1 SAWVVIIAAELIGG
15 FGGVVY
21 NINQVSLRQAITSER
36 MQGRMNAT
44 IRFVIWGTI
53 PIGSFL
59 GGVLGG
65 TIGLRPTLWVAGIGG
80 LFAFLPPLFSPVR
93 KLREIPDLE
102 AETPEA
108 AIVRAERADGVLER
122 TPGAQPAEELPE
134 P

>member
-1 SAWVVIIAAELIGG
+1 
-15 FGGVVY
+15 
-21 NINQVSLRQAITSER
+21 
-36 MQGRMNAT
+36 MNAT

-59 GGVLGG
+59 GGLLGG
-65 TIGLRPTLWVAGIGG
+65 VIGLRPTLWIAGIGG

-93 KLREIPDLE
+93 KLREIPE
-102 AETPEA
+102 PEQEMTPES

-122 TPGAQPAEELPE
+122 TPTAEPPEGFPE